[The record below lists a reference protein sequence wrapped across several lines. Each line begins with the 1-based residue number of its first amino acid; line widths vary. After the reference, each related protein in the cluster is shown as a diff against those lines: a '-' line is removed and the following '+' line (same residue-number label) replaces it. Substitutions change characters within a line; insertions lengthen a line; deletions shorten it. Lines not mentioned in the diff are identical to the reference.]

1 MTWAACGDVV
11 SKQGVSAAGSTGMKG
26 TGGRGLTGSWR
37 SPRLTFPFLRLFL
50 SSGEPCFFK
59 RRHYK

>member
-37 SPRLTFPFLRLFL
+37 SPQLTFPFLRLFL

-59 RRHYK
+59 RRRYK